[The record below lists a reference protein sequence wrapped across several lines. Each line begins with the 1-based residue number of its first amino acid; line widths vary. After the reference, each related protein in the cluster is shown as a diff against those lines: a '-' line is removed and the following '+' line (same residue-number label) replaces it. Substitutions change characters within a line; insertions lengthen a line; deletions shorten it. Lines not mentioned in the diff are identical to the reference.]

1 MRFTTNLMLCGLA
14 LSGLLVS
21 QVVDG
26 QSTPAAPA
34 AKASTMAKPVTVT
47 GCLASGSGSTA
58 GTTQAMDGRA
68 SFVLTDVDAKT
79 AGTASFGLV
88 ADAGL
93 HLENHVNHKVQI
105 TGTLSAPVNAGATT
119 PPNVVNPSTPEAQS
133 TAPKAG
139 ETPVT
144 GAPMMPTLRVR
155 KIKMVAE
162 SCS

>member
-26 QSTPAAPA
+26 QSTPPSAT
-34 AKASTMAKPVTVT
+34 KASTTPKSITVT

-58 GTTQAMDGRA
+58 GTSQATDGRA
-68 SFVLTDVDAKT
+68 AFVLTDVDART
-79 AGTASFGLV
+79 AGAASFGLV

-105 TGTLSAPVNAGATT
+105 TGTLGAPVNAGATT

-139 ETPVT
+139 ETPAM
-144 GAPMMPTLRVR
+144 GASMMPTLRVR
-155 KIKMVAE
+155 KVKMVTE

>member
-26 QSTPAAPA
+26 QANSTSSPAKSSTKAP
-34 AKASTMAKPVTVT
+34 PITVT
-47 GCLASGSGSTA
+47 GCLASGTSATTA
-58 GTTQAMDGRA
+58 TDQAMDGHA
-68 SFVLTDVDAKT
+68 SFVLTNVDGKS
-79 AGTASFGLV
+79 AGATSFGLV

-93 HLENHVNHKVQI
+93 HLESHVNHKVQI

-133 TAPKAG
+133 SAPKPG
-139 ETPVT
+139 ETPPT
-144 GAPMMPTLRVR
+144 GAPIMPTLKVR
-155 KIKMVAE
+155 KVKMVSE
-162 SCS
+162 TCS